1 MSKWVEQFN
10 GRMDGWGRKLHEK
23 EIRIPVDLVTG
34 ILFFALALI
43 ILLVMPDQVAISE
56 KDVVNGR
63 AFPTLLMVLMMLCCA
78 MLVGKELYKL
88 ATKQPLNWKVINVQV
103 EMKALVILAILVV
116 TWLLSRL
123 TGLFVVGAQSSAAWV
138 FCSTFGAGRNPTM
151 SLPWS
156 WRWPSGP
163 PSASPWAWTFKEG
176 NGLCYSISFRPPA
189 CCLRWKTSCGSISAC
204 SSARSL
210 RPSPV

>member
-10 GRMDGWGRKLHEK
+10 GRMDSWGRKLHEK
-23 EIRIPVDLVTG
+23 EIWVPIDLVTG
-34 ILFFALALI
+34 VLFFLAALV

-63 AFPTLLMVLMMLCCA
+63 AFPTLLMVVMMLCCA

-103 EMKALVILAILVV
+103 EMKALVILAILVG

-123 TGLFVVGAQSSAAWV
+123 TGLFVVGAV
-138 FCSTFGAGRNPTM
+138 FCCLGFLLYFRCRKKSYYVITLVLAV
-151 SLPWS
+151 
-156 WRWPSGP
+156 
-163 PSASPWAWTFKEG
+163 AIWAA
-176 NGLCYSISFRPPA
+176 FRFA
-189 CCLRWKTSCGSISAC
+189 LG
-204 SSARSL
+204 
-210 RPSPV
+210 VDF